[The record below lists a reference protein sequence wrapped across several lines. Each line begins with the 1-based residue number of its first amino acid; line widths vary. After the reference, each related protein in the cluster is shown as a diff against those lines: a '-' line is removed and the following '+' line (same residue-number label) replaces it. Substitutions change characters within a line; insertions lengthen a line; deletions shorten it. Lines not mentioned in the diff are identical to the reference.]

1 MKVTKATKTLS
12 RKASQIQPLVKG
24 LAENEYARE
33 NLRKGAESM
42 REGARALADQ
52 RQHPKRKWPK
62 RLLAMGLTGAAAAG
76 AAMAAKGSG
85 EGSQP

>member
-1 MKVTKATKTLS
+1 MKLTKATKTLS
-12 RKASQIQPLVKG
+12 KKASRIQPLAKQ

-33 NLRKGAESM
+33 NLRRGAESL
-42 REGARALADQ
+42 REGARALAEQ

-76 AAMAAKGSG
+76 AAMAAKGSA
-85 EGSQP
+85 EGPGQ